1 MFEKIFNSLFVKTT
15 KKNGITV
22 ISGKREIKGFVGAI
36 KKADRKA
43 ERGEVFWDNR
53 GKAYGALFASLNG
66 RTF

>member
-22 ISGKREIKGFVGAI
+22 ISEKREIKEFVGAL
-36 KKADRKA
+36 KKADLKS
-43 ERGEVFWDNR
+43 ERSEVFWNNR
-53 GKAYGALFASLNG
+53 GRAYGALFASLNG